1 MGQAPAY
8 RLCWRP
14 SHISRGQFRTELALF
29 FMPAPTDEELSA
41 AAFHNER
48 VLARRL
54 AGKAGLTPAVALMQ
68 VLTERAGAPGLAALL
83 EERTQARALE
93 AARHAAK
100 AQGKSDRLAAR
111 QARGQAPAGA
121 WLAWFDG
128 SAHPNPG
135 RLGIGALLC
144 GPAGERLEISRRAGH
159 GNSGEAEYLALLAL
173 LEAAVAYQPRPPLLV
188 VCGDSQ
194 VVVNDVNRPPAS
206 AGAVGLEAHRAHALR
221 LMAQFDSVS
230 LRWIPRHR
238 NGDADRLSQQAIAS
252 WPQEQREEDGDA
264 AGGDDA
270 AAASA

>member
-1 MGQAPAY
+1 MLAPIPY
-8 RLCWRP
+8 
-14 SHISRGQFRTELALF
+14 ITGQFRMELALF
-29 FMPAPTDEELSA
+29 FMPAPDYEALSA

-54 AGKAGLTPAVALMQ
+54 AGRTGLTPEAALAQ
-68 VLTERAGAPGLAALL
+68 VLTDSAGAAGLATLL
-83 EERTQARALE
+83 AQRAQARALD
-93 AARHAAK
+93 AARRAAK
-100 AQGKSDRLAAR
+100 VQEKSERLAAR

-144 GPAGERLEISRRAGH
+144 GPDGERVEISRRAGH
-159 GNSGEAEYLALLAL
+159 GNSGEAEYLALIAL
-173 LEAAVAYQPRPPLLV
+173 LEAAIAYRPPLLV

-194 VVVNDVNRPPAS
+194 VVIEDVNRPPAS
-206 AGAVGLEAHRAHALR
+206 GGAVGLEGQRARAAQ

-252 WPQEQREEDGDA
+252 WPRDEHAD
-264 AGGDDA
+264 GDDA
-270 AAASA
+270 TAPPI